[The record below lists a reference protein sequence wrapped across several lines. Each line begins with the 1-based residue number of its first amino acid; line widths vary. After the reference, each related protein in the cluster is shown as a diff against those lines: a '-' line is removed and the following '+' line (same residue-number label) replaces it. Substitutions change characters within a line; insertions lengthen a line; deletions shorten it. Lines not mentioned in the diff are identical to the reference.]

1 MRTFFDSNVLVY
13 AADPRDPMKMEK
25 AGSFIA
31 AALCGEADCVIAVQ
45 TLAEFVN
52 VAIKKLKKPTDEILE
67 FIENYRQLKIVKPD
81 GEIVARGFEIKNRYD
96 IQFYDAM
103 MLATAER
110 AGADEFYT
118 EDLNDGQFYGSVR
131 AVNPFK

>member
-13 AADPRDPMKMEK
+13 AADPRDPAKMEK

-31 AALCGEADCVIAVQ
+31 SALCGETDCVIAVQ

-52 VAIKKLKKPTDEILE
+52 VAIKKLKKPTDEIRE
-67 FIENYRQLKIVKPD
+67 FVENYRQLKIVQPD
-81 GEIVARGFEIKNRYD
+81 DEMVVRGFEIKERYD

-103 MLATAER
+103 MLAAAER
-110 AGADEFYT
+110 AGATEFYT
-118 EDLNDGQFYGSVR
+118 EDLNDGQFYCDIK